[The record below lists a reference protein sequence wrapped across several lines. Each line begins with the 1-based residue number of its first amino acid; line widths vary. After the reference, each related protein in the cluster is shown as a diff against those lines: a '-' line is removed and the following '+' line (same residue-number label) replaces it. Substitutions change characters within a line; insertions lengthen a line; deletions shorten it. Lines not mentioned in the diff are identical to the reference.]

1 MHRYFGIFSAL
12 WYTEIQVRVIV
23 YETVCTMPASE
34 IYVYEYNGSR
44 DMMLSKGKILILK
57 LNGKLL
63 SLLIRDNQILSIQVQ
78 KQDEYA
84 VGNIYVGKV
93 KNIAENIGA
102 AFVDLGQGYLT
113 FLPFTE
119 AKYAYVM
126 NRKPDGRLI
135 IGDEIPVQITKEPM
149 KTKLAGVTTLLS
161 LSGQY
166 AVVGIRPPADAGSD
180 HERSIVQVSSKL
192 SKKQQLRFRGIE
204 ALQQIAVRYRL
215 IVRTNAGELNDD
227 TPLLEEAKQLSEQL
241 DHVMQIA
248 DKRTCFSRL
257 YAGRPDYIHFIE
269 NTYKTEYDE
278 IVTDLPEIHE
288 VLLEHLAGLDIP
300 VRLYEDQMLPLYK
313 LYAVETRMKELLDQ
327 KVWLKSG
334 GYLVI
339 EPTEALI
346 SIDVNSGKCER
357 GKDKEETVY
366 GINREA
372 AEMIAV
378 QLRARNLSGMILVD
392 FINMKDKA
400 HEQQLTEYMRSL
412 LKKDSVTA
420 DVVDMTGLG
429 LMEITRKKVNPS
441 FQEQYVGPR
450 IRT

>member
-1 MHRYFGIFSAL
+1 MNQKVHKRCAIHCRNIPVQF
-12 WYTEIQVRVIV
+12 
-23 YETVCTMPASE
+23 
-34 IYVYEYNGSR
+34 NGSR
-44 DMMLSKGKILILK
+44 INMSSKGKILILK

-63 SLLIRDNQILSIQVQ
+63 SMLIRDNQILSIQVQ

-93 KNIAENIGA
+93 KNIAENIRA

-113 FLPFTE
+113 FLPLTE
-119 AKYAYVM
+119 EKYAYVM
-126 NRKPDGRLI
+126 NRKADGRLKA
-135 IGDEIPVQITKEPM
+135 GDEIPVQITKEPM
-149 KTKLAGVTTLLS
+149 KTKLAGVTTQLS

-166 AVVGIRPPADAGSD
+166 AVVGLRHSENSD
-180 HERSIVQVSSKL
+180 CEQSFVQVSSKL
-192 SKKQQLRFRGIE
+192 NKKQQIRFRSIE
-204 ALQQIAVRYRL
+204 ELQQIAGRYRL
-215 IVRTNAGELNDD
+215 IVRTNAGGLHDD
-227 TPLLEEAKQLSEQL
+227 TLLVEEAEQLSKQL
-241 DHVMQIA
+241 DHMMQIA

-257 YAGRPDYIHFIE
+257 YAGRPNYIHFIE
-269 NTYKTEYDE
+269 NTYTAEYDE

-288 VLLEHLAGLDIP
+288 ALQAHLGSRDIP
-300 VRLYEDQMLPLYK
+300 VRLYEDPMLPLYK
-313 LYAVETRMKELLDQ
+313 LYAVEIRIKELLDR

-346 SIDVNSGKCER
+346 SIDVNSGKCEQGR
-357 GKDKEETVY
+357 NQEETVRKV
-366 GINREA
+366 NTEA

-392 FINMKDKA
+392 FINMKDKRQ
-400 HEQQLTEYMRSL
+400 EQQLMEYMRSL

-441 FQEQYVGPR
+441 FQEQYR
-450 IRT
+450 NRQDSEA